1 MAIEVLGRLTQI
13 LPEVTGNG
21 KNGAWMKQEFI
32 IETSDMYPKKICIS
46 AWGDK
51 VDMLKNFSA
60 GDDLKISVNIESR
73 EYNSRW
79 YTDVR
84 AWKIERAGNSDSE
97 THSNA
102 PAPSN
107 VKSDKPSPPDQGI
120 PSSAYNDDLPF

>member
-1 MAIEVLGRLTQI
+1 MAIEVIGTLRQI

-21 KNGAWMKQEFI
+21 KNGAWMKQEFV

-51 VDMLKNFSA
+51 VEMLKNFSV
-60 GDDLKISVNIESR
+60 GEDLKVSVNIESR

-84 AWKIERAGNSDSE
+84 AWKIERSGEASSESNSNSQSAASSKS
-97 THSNA
+97 TKSA
-102 PAPSN
+102 PPEQN
-107 VKSDKPSPPDQGI
+107 V